1 MEVNNQFMKKTEATL
16 QDQNAAI
23 KNLKTQIGQMAVA
36 LTGRAP
42 GSLPSNTEVNPKE
55 HAKAITT
62 RSGVELPE
70 RQMNNPVANK
80 EDMFPEVEE
89 ILEQEEQTEEPTPRA
104 NKENSR
110 EKETIA
116 VNPYEP
122 PIPFPQRLKKQK
134 MEQQYKKFLEIFKKL
149 HINIPFAE
157 ALDWE
162 KLKLPW

>member
-1 MEVNNQFMKKTEATL
+1 MEANNKFMKKIEATL
-16 QDQNAAI
+16 QDQNTAI
-23 KNLKTQIGQMAVA
+23 KNLETQMGQMAVA
-36 LTGRAP
+36 LTGRAL

-70 RQMNNPVANK
+70 RQVNNPVTNR
-80 EDMFPEVEE
+80 EEISPEVEE
-89 ILEQEEQTEEPTPRA
+89 ILEQEEHTEEPTPRA
-104 NKENSR
+104 NKGNSR
-110 EKETIA
+110 DKETVA

-134 MEQQYKKFLEIFKKL
+134 MEHQYKKFLEVFKKL

-157 ALDWE
+157 ALE
-162 KLKLPW
+162 IRIGRS